1 MPDPVVF
8 PERPRVAVACGA
20 TLGEGAIWDDRTGTL
35 LFVDIKGHRV
45 HRWRPGDRDTKST
58 DTGEDVGFVL
68 LTDHPDIMLLGLK
81 SGLARL
87 DLRADGRPEPLLR
100 PEPDRPG
107 NRLND
112 GCAGPGGC
120 VLFSSL
126 DDAHREPTGRFY
138 AWDGAD
144 LTAFGRETVVANG
157 PTFDAG
163 RNLVY
168 ATDTTNRCIYRHAVG
183 PGGRPQAAE
192 VFVTLPEGAGHP
204 DGSAVD
210 AEGHLW
216 VCHWGGSR
224 VTRFSPEGEAVLEVT
239 VPTAQVTKVAFGG
252 PDLGTLFITTA
263 AEGRDREIDPM
274 AGHVFAV
281 ETGIRGVPAGRVRLP
296 A

>member
-8 PERPRVAVACGA
+8 PERPRVAVAVGA
-20 TLGEGAIWDDRTGTL
+20 TLGEGALWDDRTGTL

-45 HRWRPGDRDTKST
+45 HRWQPGDSDTRSV

-68 LTDHPDIMLLGLK
+68 LTEDPDIVLVGLK

-87 DLRADGRPEPLLR
+87 DLRSGGRPELLLR
-100 PEPDRPG
+100 PEPDRSG

-112 GCAGPGGC
+112 GCAGPGGTI
-120 VLFSSL
+120 LFSSL
-126 DDAHREPTGRFY
+126 HDAHREPTGRFY
-138 AWDGAD
+138 ACDGAR
-144 LTAFGRETVVANG
+144 LTAFGGETVVANG
-157 PTFDAG
+157 PAFDPV

-168 ATDTTNRCIYRHAVG
+168 ATDTTNRRIYRHAVD
-183 PGGRPQAAE
+183 PGGRPGPGE
-192 VFVTLPEGAGHP
+192 VFVTLSEGAGHP

-210 AEGHLW
+210 AESHLW

-224 VTRFSPEGEAVLEVT
+224 VTRFSPDGEAVLEVA

-281 ETGIRGVPAGRVRLP
+281 ETGIKGLPAGRVRLP
-296 A
+296 V